1 MLLGR
6 EHAGLDAV
14 PPEPYNAVFT
24 LVVVA
29 ALFALY
35 AILPDAG
42 FDDVGADVGV
52 CEPPLTVTVPFE
64 ALPLYSFSV
73 DFEAASRDETE
84 TS

>member
-1 MLLGR
+1 MFFAYTGTFTFSPALPST
-6 EHAGLDAV
+6 V
-14 PPEPYNAVFT
+14 PISISIA
-24 LVVVA
+24 
-29 ALFALY
+29 
-35 AILPDAG
+35 PDAG

-73 DFEAASRDETE
+73 VFEAASRDATE